1 MNRTFVADFENH
13 SVYLVSCE
21 FISFYINV
29 LKRKENADISIDLKA
44 KRKNNVRDIISCYE
58 KIDNYNITLV
68 IPLVDFSEDYDE
80 FKLQS
85 NYVSKIINW
94 SHKFL
99 LENDINVNSTINVIK
114 HNSIR
119 SDFID
124 FFLKQFS
131 SRVKYISLDDLVHK
145 EVPYNKINAANISFV
160 IGKPELELT
169 IKEEEMKQVIEQTK
183 KEIEEEK
190 VVNVKPKKSFA
201 TASGFVSYYL
211 LGFLTAVITLLVL
224 TNLVK

>member
-29 LKRKENADISIDLKA
+29 LKTKENTDISIDLKA
-44 KRKNNVRDIISCYE
+44 KRKSNVRDIISCYE

-68 IPLVDFSEDYDE
+68 IPLADFSEDYDE